1 MVTPV
6 GGQGSCTWVPS
17 WGDTRWSVL
26 GWMEMIICANRLLVS
41 SMGQE
46 LLELPSSIRVSLAA
60 IAFFFFFLKC
70 LQNVEKCSRSRKTG
84 TVHCNYSEHLP
95 CTDRSTIRSLE
106 SCLTNTANS
115 IEEQEKVSFLE
126 TVILLKEKPELKH
139 KLNLRWAW
147 YILYENRGDL

>member
-1 MVTPV
+1 MPV

-17 WGDTRWSVL
+17 WGGHQL
-26 GWMEMIICANRLLVS
+26 EHFQWMKMIIWANRPLVS

-46 LLELPSSIRVSLAA
+46 LLELPSSIRVSLTA
-60 IAFFFFFLKC
+60 IAFFFFFFSLKC

-84 TVHCNYSEHLP
+84 TVQCNYSEHPP
-95 CTDRSTIRSLE
+95 CTDRPTILNLE

-115 IEEQEKVSFLE
+115 IEEQEKVSFLV

-147 YILYENRGDL
+147 YMVHENCGDL